1 MFTRRVR
8 RYAIALAIVVL
19 LVAAYAAAGFL
30 AVPHFLRSGL
40 NSFVSTHYGRTLS
53 IGDIHFNPFTF
64 TLDVADFSLPDT
76 DGQAMIAFGRLHV
89 DLEIASLWR
98 LGPSFRAIVLERPSF
113 RTVVRKDGTLNV
125 ADLGKGFA
133 SSPPAKPA
141 SKAQEPMRLF
151 IDRLAVVAGSGT
163 FEDRSRPTPFR
174 AEFKP
179 IAFELRHF
187 STRARTG
194 NEYSLTAAS
203 PEGERLDWNGSILLE
218 PLASHGAFAITNLQ
232 ASTIWNYLQQPLPLE
247 VPAGIIGLK
256 GDYDLDLAG
265 ATAGLKVNVHAAAV
279 TDLKLRPLHGAADYI
294 ALTRLDIQETRLD
307 LAAHSV
313 EVGKV
318 ALTGG
323 EVNSWLSP
331 QGRLNLLE
339 LTTPTGA
346 PAVIAAGEQTQA
358 STTTTPAAAGTT
370 AGASAPP
377 TAAQEPDST
386 PAKITTSGPV
396 PVWTVSVPEISVE
409 GLKVSTEDREV
420 TPAVALVFDPLSVH
434 VTGFNTTP
442 AARLDITAKTSI
454 NSTGTLEA
462 TAQFSPHSGEAA
474 AHIELAQLDLTT
486 FQPFIAQRTAM
497 TLQSGR
503 LGTKLDIQH
512 PADGSVALQGDAQVT
527 GLRTVD
533 NELQQSFIKW
543 KDLRATGIQYGSQ
556 PASLRIDSIVARE
569 PYARVIIAKNQT
581 VNVAEVLAGPHK
593 GTSGQQDATGAEKGP
608 GLTLGDANGVD
619 AKIADAIVARTNG
632 GDAKG
637 ADAKEL
643 SANGADAES
652 AEAKEAEAKGVQGKP
667 ASANATEAKSARH
680 SRKSKTASAASAGS
694 RSAQPDAS
702 VMPISI
708 GRVQILDGSAN
719 YADFWI
725 QPNFA
730 VGIQT
735 LNGSINGLS
744 SDPRS
749 RAKVQLDGKVDRYAP
764 VHIAGEVNLLT
775 ASVYSDI
782 KMSFKGLE
790 LTTMTPYSGHFA
802 GYKIDKGKL
811 SVDLSYKVEQR
822 KLVAEQRF
830 VIDQLQLGDR
840 VDSPDAVKLPLRL
853 AVALLKD
860 RNGVIDLP
868 LPISGSL
875 DDPQFKLGSILWKA
889 VVNLLVKVA
898 TAPFALLGHLFGG
911 GEEMNFIDFPA
922 GSAQVD
928 DAARQKLTG
937 LTKALQERPQLQL
950 DLPIVFSQQLDRPV
964 LAARVL
970 RQKLLARERSEHP
983 PKKQDDEAARDAALS
998 NPLEHYRLLL
1008 AEYQAELGKN
1018 APLPPLALAIQTAK
1032 SKKDAPPV
1040 EPAIPELE
1048 AALIAHIE
1056 VPDVAL
1062 QELGKKRT
1070 EAIRDA
1076 LLADGGIDG
1085 SRVFVINGPPRTE
1098 SGDKVRVE
1106 MSLK

>member
-8 RYAIALAIVVL
+8 RYATAFAIVVL

-30 AVPHFLRSGL
+30 AVPHFLRSSL

-53 IGDIHFNPFTF
+53 IGDIRVNPFTF

-113 RTVVRKDGTLNV
+113 RTVVRKDGTLNL

-133 SSPPAKPA
+133 TSPPAKPA
-141 SKAQEPMRLF
+141 GKAQEPMRLF
-151 IDRLAVVAGSGT
+151 IDRFAVVAGSGT

-187 STRARTG
+187 STRAKTG
-194 NEYSLTAAS
+194 NEYLLTAAS
-203 PEGERLDWNGSILLE
+203 PEGEQLDWNGSILLE
-218 PLASHGAFAITNLQ
+218 PLSSHGAFAITNLK
-232 ASTIWNYLQQPLPLE
+232 ASTVWNYLQQPLPLE
-247 VPAGIIGLK
+247 IPAGIIGLK

-265 ATAGLKVNVHAAAV
+265 PTAGVKADVHSVAV
-279 TDLKLRPLHGAADYI
+279 TDLKLRPLHGAADYVT
-294 ALTRLDIQETRLD
+294 LTRLDIQEARLD

-346 PAVIAAGEQTQA
+346 
-358 STTTTPAAAGTT
+358 STGT
-370 AGASAPP
+370 ASA
-377 TAAQEPDST
+377 TAAQEPAST
-386 PAKITTSGPV
+386 PSKSTTSGPV
-396 PVWTVSVPEISVE
+396 PVWTVSVPDISVA
-409 GLKVSTEDREV
+409 GLKVATEDRQV
-420 TPAVALVFDPLSVH
+420 TPAVALVFNPLSIH

-454 NSTGTLEA
+454 NGTGSLDA

-474 AHIELAQLDLTT
+474 AHIELAQLELTT

-497 TLQSGR
+497 TLQGGR
-503 LGTKLDIQH
+503 LGAKLDIQH
-512 PADGSVALQGDAQVT
+512 PADGSLALKGDAQVT
-527 GLRTVD
+527 GVRTVD
-533 NELQQSFIKW
+533 NELKQSFIKW
-543 KDLRATGIQYGSQ
+543 KDLRVTGIQYNSQ
-556 PASLRIDSIVARE
+556 PAGLRIANIVARE
-569 PYARVIIAKNQT
+569 PYARVIVAKNQT
-581 VNVAEVLAGPHK
+581 VNVVEVLAGPHK
-593 GTSGQQDATGAEKGP
+593 GAPGQQDTTDAKKGP

-619 AKIADAIVARTNG
+619 ARIADAMVARANG

-637 ADAKEL
+637 AGKEPTANGGDAKGTGKEPT
-643 SANGADAES
+643 ANGADAKG
-652 AEAKEAEAKGVQGKP
+652 ADAKGAEGKV
-667 ASANATEAKSARH
+667 ASANIGDAKGARH
-680 SRKSKTASAASAGS
+680 SRKSKTASAANAGS
-694 RSAQPDAS
+694 KSAQADSSA
-702 VMPISI
+702 MPVSI

-764 VHIAGEVNLLT
+764 VQIAGEVNLLA

-790 LTTMTPYSGHFA
+790 LTTMTPYSGRFA

-811 SVDLSYKVEQR
+811 SVDLAYKVEQR
-822 KLVAEQRF
+822 KLIAEQRF

-875 DDPQFKLGSILWKA
+875 DDPQFKLGPIIWKA

-922 GSAQVD
+922 GSAQID
-928 DAARQKLTG
+928 AAARQKITG
-937 LTKALQERPQLQL
+937 LTKALQERPQLQV

-964 LAARVL
+964 LAAKVL

-983 PKKQDDEAARDAALS
+983 PKKQDDEAAREAALS

-1008 AEYQAELGKN
+1008 AEYQAELGKS

-1056 VPDVAL
+1056 VPEVAL

-1070 EAIRDA
+1070 EAIQDA
-1076 LLADGGIDG
+1076 LLTDGGIDG
-1085 SRVFVINGPPRTE
+1085 SRVFVINGPPKAE